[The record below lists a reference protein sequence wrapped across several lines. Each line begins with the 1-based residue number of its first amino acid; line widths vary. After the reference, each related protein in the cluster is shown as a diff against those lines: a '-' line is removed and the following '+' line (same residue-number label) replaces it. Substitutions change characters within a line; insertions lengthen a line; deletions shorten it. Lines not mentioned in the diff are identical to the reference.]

1 MESAEHG
8 GEGGL
13 LGLAYQDPYLYA
25 YSTGAEGN
33 RVQRMELR
41 GSSGALSVSDAETVI
56 ENLPAG
62 RVHNGGRLAFG
73 PDRMLYVTV
82 GDASSRQL
90 AQDRQSLG
98 GKILRLTPEGGA
110 NYGWPE
116 VEGIAEDGEFTNP
129 VQQRATD
136 EASPSGLA
144 VHEGRIFIANLRGER
159 LRVIETSNLG
169 SSTEYFTGGFGRL
182 HDVAAGAEGQL
193 WLLTNN
199 TDGRGSPHRVTIGS
213 SASPWRASAKL
224 SLEYTH
230 VRMML

>member
-13 LGLAYQDPYLYA
+13 LGLAYQDPYPYA

-144 VHEGRIFIANLRGER
+144 VHEGRICIVNLRGER

-182 HDVAAGAEGQL
+182 HDVAAGA
-193 WLLTNN
+193 
-199 TDGRGSPHRVTIGS
+199 
-213 SASPWRASAKL
+213 
-224 SLEYTH
+224 
-230 VRMML
+230 